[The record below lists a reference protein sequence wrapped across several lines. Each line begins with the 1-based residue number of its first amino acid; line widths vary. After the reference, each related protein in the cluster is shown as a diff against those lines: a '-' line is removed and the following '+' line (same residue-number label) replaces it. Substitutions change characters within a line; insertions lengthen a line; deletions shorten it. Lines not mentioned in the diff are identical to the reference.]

1 MPQQIIHRRRLRLT
15 FDGKKL
21 SDHEIDVD
29 VFASSLLSLSDLIKT
44 SHAIAFEDE
53 VDCQFKLTAIKPNCI
68 SSEFIITC
76 VTCAGAAG
84 YVLFKNDWE
93 TSWNQLLKNL
103 GFIKTKT
110 LSLPTFY
117 KKLKKRKI
125 IDVEFVELEGED
137 IVILHCND
145 GSTFSVPYDL
155 YKLIQNKKIRDDQ
168 YKLLKPL
175 EQKGISTITY
185 LAEIDNEWIPANE
198 INHDE
203 LDLFLPDVIEESPQI
218 EEFTVQGSL
227 DRPSLQGE
235 NGGWKIIDTRHGKT
249 YKFKI
254 TDAGF
259 LSMVRKNEIPF
270 VGSDT
275 FRVRMRSI
283 TPPPSENKR
292 TQYEGIEITQV
303 NADQKSLFS

>member
-1 MPQQIIHRRRLRLT
+1 MSEQSIHQKRLRLT
-15 FDGKKL
+15 LEGEAL
-21 SDHEIDVD
+21 SDHEIDVE
-29 VFASSLLSLSDLIKT
+29 VFASSLLALSDLIKT
-44 SHAIAFEDE
+44 SHAIAFKDE
-53 VDCQFKLTAIKPNCI
+53 VDCQFKLTAVKPNCI
-68 SSEFIITC
+68 SAEFIIAC
-76 VTCAGAAG
+76 VTCSTAAG
-84 YVLFKNDWE
+84 YVLCKDDWE

-103 GFIKTKT
+103 GFIKSAV
-110 LSLPTFY
+110 LSLPAFY
-117 KKLKKRKI
+117 KKLRKLKI
-125 IDVEFVELEGED
+125 IDCEFVELEGED

-145 GSTFSVPYDL
+145 GSTFNVTYDL

-175 EQKGISTITY
+175 EQKDIKTITY
-185 LAEIDNEWIPANE
+185 LTEVDNEWIPANT
-198 INHDE
+198 IYNNE
-203 LDLFLPDVIEESPQI
+203 LEFFLPDVIEESPEI
-218 EEFTVQGSL
+218 EEFTVLGFL

-235 NGGWKIIDTRHGKT
+235 NSGWKIIDTKHGKT

-254 TDAGF
+254 TDTDF

-292 TQYEGIEITQV
+292 TRYEGIEITQM
-303 NADQKSLFS
+303 NADQKSLFF